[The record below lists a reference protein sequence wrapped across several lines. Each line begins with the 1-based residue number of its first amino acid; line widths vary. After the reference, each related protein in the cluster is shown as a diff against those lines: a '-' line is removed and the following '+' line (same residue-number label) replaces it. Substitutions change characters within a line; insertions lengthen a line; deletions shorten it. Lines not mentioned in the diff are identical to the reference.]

1 MAPIRVTAS
10 TMGVSTPATVS
21 EDAGAGYYHF
31 KRDPSWTPGD
41 ARYRED
47 SPGTPYPHVV
57 KGTAARAE
65 RLARYC
71 GYRLEGKS
79 RGEAAE
85 LVGICEST
93 ARQYEQEFRDRQQ
106 REAARDG

>member
-1 MAPIRVTAS
+1 MPPIKVTAS

-21 EDAGAGYYHF
+21 EDAGAGYY
-31 KRDPSWTPGD
+31 RWRGLCEPGD
-41 ARYRED
+41 PRYRED
-47 SPGTPYPHVV
+47 RPGTPYLPAA

-71 GYRLEGKS
+71 AHRSEGKS
-79 RGEAAE
+79 RAEAAE

-93 ARQYEQEFRDRQQ
+93 SRQYEAGYRDRQ
-106 REAARDG
+106 RGGDRDD

>member
-1 MAPIRVTAS
+1 MPPIKVTAS

-21 EDAGAGYYHF
+21 EDAEGGYY
-31 KRDPSWTPGD
+31 RWRGLCEPGD
-41 ARYRED
+41 PRYRED
-47 SPGTPYPHVV
+47 RPGTPYLPAA

-71 GYRLEGKS
+71 AHRSEGKS
-79 RGEAAE
+79 RAEAAE

-93 ARQYEQEFRDRQQ
+93 SRQYEARYRDRQ
-106 REAARDG
+106 RGGDRDD